1 MEIRTITRKQAG
13 VIYANVKRGAIEMSR
28 EAVSD
33 MYDMVGEVYVG
44 CTSTADAVTEQ
55 VAALKNAIDSIFEGD
70 MKSAQ
75 SCVDR
80 FAALC

>member
-1 MEIRTITRKQAG
+1 MEMRTITRKQAG

-28 EAVSD
+28 EAISG

-44 CTSTADAVTEQ
+44 CTSTAGAVAEQ
-55 VAALKNAIDSIFEGD
+55 VAALKNAIDFIFDGD

-75 SCVDR
+75 SSIDR